1 MDLIL
6 IRIIQI
12 TSLILCI
19 LWSIEGRTLSTDREQ
34 PIQIQADRATIDD
47 TKGLAIYEG
56 HVLITQGSIR
66 IDAEKVTLN
75 YTKKQDIDK
84 VIAEGNPT
92 RFKQTP
98 DGGKEDIKA
107 RAMRMEYD
115 ALQNVLQ
122 LIQEAELQ
130 QAKDSFAGQHITY
143 DTHSGII
150 RADKGN
156 SKDGRITV
164 IIQPRPK
171 KDTKTKT
178 VE

>member
-1 MDLIL
+1 MYLIIKIAVLIL
-6 IRIIQI
+6 YI
-12 TSLILCI
+12 SL
-19 LWSIEGRTLSTDREQ
+19 STEGRALSTDREQ
-34 PIQIQADRATIDD
+34 SIQIQSDRAIIDD
-47 TKGLAIYEG
+47 AKGIAIYEG
-56 HVLITQGSIR
+56 HVIITQGTIR
-66 IDAEKVTLN
+66 IDADKVTLN
-75 YTKKQDIDK
+75 YTKKQDIEK

-107 RAMRMEYD
+107 KAVRMEYD

-156 SKDGRITV
+156 NKDGRITV